1 MVHFEESYKYGKA
14 KEEIILPVLKEYF
27 SREIINTTEKYAK
40 YDYYDDS
47 YKYEL
52 KSRTNKKNTYP
63 DTMITFNKCTDEFP
77 LILLFNYTDCLCY
90 IEYNKDKFK
99 NYKKKLFSRANII
112 TDEKEHVYIPIE
124 DLTVI
129 KIF

>member
-77 LILLFNYTDCLCY
+77 LILLFNDTDCLCY

>member
-52 KSRTNKKNTYP
+52 KSRTNK
-63 DTMITFNKCTDEFP
+63 I
-77 LILLFNYTDCLCY
+77 I
-90 IEYNKDKFK
+90 
-99 NYKKKLFSRANII
+99 RA
-112 TDEKEHVYIPIE
+112 
-124 DLTVI
+124 L
-129 KIF
+129 